1 MREILFRGRQADTG
15 KWVYG
20 YFFEDIGAFIKE
32 RSSSVT
38 TDTHLVE
45 KASVGQYTG
54 LKDRSGQKIFE
65 GDILSLPE
73 EEYANIKLLVEFR
86 DCGWKLRWHG
96 DKNFNHELAAWDGK
110 RLNFKVVGNIHD
122 NPELL
127 EGGGEE

>member
-1 MREILFRGRQADTG
+1 MREILFRGKRTDNG
-15 KWVYG
+15 EWVEGNLIRYLNG
-20 YFFEDIGAFIKE
+20 QSAILEISGLRVF
-32 RSSSVT
+32 SVVPST
-38 TDTHLVE
+38 
-45 KASVGQYTG
+45 VGQYTG
-54 LKDRSGQKIFE
+54 QKDRNGQKIFE

-96 DKNFNHELAAWDGK
+96 DKSFNHELAAWDGK

-127 EGGGEE
+127 KKEE